1 MAIHARGGKA
11 PQWLQLW
18 KRYGRNLK
26 CSSVLLTML
35 VPLATCL
42 NNSEGMM
49 WAKEFRELA
58 YFDVKPGVG
67 PVRGMRGGGGNFTN
81 SNLALVEQESC

>member
-1 MAIHARGGKA
+1 
-11 PQWLQLW
+11 
-18 KRYGRNLK
+18 
-26 CSSVLLTML
+26 ML

-49 WAKEFRELA
+49 WTKEFRELA

-67 PVRGMRGGGGNFTN
+67 PVRGMPGGNFTN